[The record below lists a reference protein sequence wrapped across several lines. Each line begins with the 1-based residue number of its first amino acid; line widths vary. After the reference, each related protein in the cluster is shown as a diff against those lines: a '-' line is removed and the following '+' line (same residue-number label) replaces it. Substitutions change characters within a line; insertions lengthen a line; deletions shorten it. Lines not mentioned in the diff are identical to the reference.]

1 MLLLIG
7 ELADKSKENKCKY
20 DADRFKDK
28 KKAKTN
34 VRSQNLPQVLPI
46 SQESVSKYCNIQWPD
61 GMSDDDEEVEEVT
74 TSDYQYTDSR
84 SLTRKSENTQL
95 TLEKGATIKIPG
107 RRKWQ
112 YSWALK
118 QLRSLA
124 GV

>member
-107 RRKWQ
+107 RRK
-112 YSWALK
+112 
-118 QLRSLA
+118 
-124 GV
+124 